1 MLKNIKLL
9 IYFFQMVHKLCKF
22 YILKYFFYALFRA
35 CTPFFNI
42 VLPKYIIDELMN
54 NKRVNYIVLY
64 ASILIVGNFIL
75 RVMNQYLSKV
85 IEIAKEDFANKLDAH
100 LGKKCADMDY
110 ENIENPDILD
120 LKENVFF
127 SLYNEN
133 AVGRT
138 FENAS
143 TIISELIKLI
153 GLGYILAVLNPLI
166 LIVIIGI
173 VLFNASIFKKIERL
187 RYEDSQKSITDNR
200 AFSYFLRLTSDF
212 TFGKDI
218 RLYQAAPFLL
228 KRLRHY
234 MDNLYKIYSKQ
245 NTLIGKYMG
254 ISKINIQFQIVII
267 YGYLAY
273 QVLKDKISL
282 GSLTMYAGA
291 AGSFGASVMSLI
303 NAFIEINQLCSY
315 LELFVRFEE
324 VTSRD
329 AKGTLEIIQ
338 TADYT
343 IEFKN
348 VSFRYPGSNIDTL
361 KNVSIII
368 PPAQK
373 LSIVG
378 LNGAGKTTF
387 IKLLFKLY
395 EPTKGQILLGGI
407 DIREYS
413 PEEYRKIISVVFQ
426 DFKLLAYT
434 IRENITLEQS
444 PEENRIISNLVK
456 AGFSE
461 DLSKLENNI
470 DTIIYKGFDKDGVE
484 LSGGQ
489 AQKIAIAR
497 ALYRDAPIVILDE
510 PTAALDPISEYEVFK
525 SFNQLIYGKTAIYI
539 SHRLSSTRFSDKIAV
554 FHDGTITEYGTHSNL
569 LLNNAL
575 YAQMF
580 QTQAKYYAN

>member
-1 MLKNIKLL
+1 
-9 IYFFQMVHKLCKF
+9 
-22 YILKYFFYALFRA
+22 
-35 CTPFFNI
+35 
-42 VLPKYIIDELMN
+42 
-54 NKRVNYIVLY
+54 
-64 ASILIVGNFIL
+64 
-75 RVMNQYLSKV
+75 
-85 IEIAKEDFANKLDAH
+85 
-100 LGKKCADMDY
+100 
-110 ENIENPDILD
+110 
-120 LKENVFF
+120 
-127 SLYNEN
+127 
-133 AVGRT
+133 
-138 FENAS
+138 
-143 TIISELIKLI
+143 
-153 GLGYILAVLNPLI
+153 
-166 LIVIIGI
+166 
-173 VLFNASIFKKIERL
+173 
-187 RYEDSQKSITDNR
+187 
-200 AFSYFLRLTSDF
+200 
-212 TFGKDI
+212 
-218 RLYQAAPFLL
+218 
-228 KRLRHY
+228 
-234 MDNLYKIYSKQ
+234 
-245 NTLIGKYMG
+245 MG
-254 ISKINIQFQIVII
+254 ISKVNIQLQIVII
-267 YGYLAY
+267 YGYLTY
-273 QVLKDKISL
+273 QVIKDKISL

-315 LELFVRFEE
+315 LDLFYQFEE

-329 AKGTLEIIQ
+329 SKGTLEMIQ

-368 PPAQK
+368 PPTQK

-395 EPTKGQILLGGI
+395 EPSEGQILLGGI
-407 DIREYS
+407 DIKEYS
-413 PEEYRKIISVVFQ
+413 PEEYRRIISVVFQ

-434 IRENITLEQS
+434 IRENITLDQS
-444 PEENRIISNLVK
+444 PEENRIISNLEK
-456 AGFSE
+456 AGFGE
-461 DLSKLENNI
+461 DLSKLENSI

-510 PTAALDPISEYEVFK
+510 PTAALDPISEFEVFN

-554 FHDGTITEYGTHSNL
+554 FHNGTITEYGTHSNL
-569 LLNNAL
+569 LLNNSL

>member
-1 MLKNIKLL
+1 MPKKIRIL
-9 IYFFQMVHKLCKF
+9 IYFFQMVHKLCRF
-22 YILKYFFYALFRA
+22 YILKYFIYAMFKSF
-35 CTPFFNI
+35 TPFFNI
-42 VLPKYIIDELMN
+42 ILPKFIIDELMG
-54 NKRVNYIVLY
+54 KQRLNYIVLY
-64 ASILIVGNFIL
+64 VLLLVIGNFLLKVI
-75 RVMNQYLSKV
+75 NQYLSKI
-85 IEIAKEDFANKLDAH
+85 IEIASEDFANKLDAH
-100 LGKKCADMDY
+100 LGKKCAEMDY
-110 ENIENPDILD
+110 ENIENTEILD

-127 SLYNEN
+127 SLYNQN
-133 AVGRT
+133 AIGRT
-138 FENAS
+138 FENSS
-143 TIISELIKLI
+143 TIISEIIKLF
-153 GLGYILAVLNPLI
+153 GLGYLLTVLNPLI
-166 LIVIIGI
+166 LVVILGI
-173 VLFNASIFKKIERL
+173 VFFNSTIFKKIERL
-187 RYEDSQKSITDNR
+187 RDEDNQKSITDNR

-212 TFGKDI
+212 TYGKDI

-228 KRLRHY
+228 KRLWHY
-234 MDNLYKIYSKQ
+234 MDNLYRIYSKQ

-254 ISKINIQFQIVII
+254 ISKVNIQLQVVII

-273 QVLKDKISL
+273 QVIKNKISL
-282 GSLTMYAGA
+282 GSLTMYASA

-303 NAFIEINQLCSY
+303 NAFIEVNQLCSY

-324 VTSRD
+324 IPTGD
-329 AKGTLEIIQ
+329 TKGIPDPIQ

-395 EPTKGQILLGGI
+395 EPTEGQILLGGI
-407 DIREYS
+407 DIKEYT
-413 PEEYRKIISVVFQ
+413 PEEYRKNISVVFQ

-434 IRENITLEQS
+434 IRENITLDQAA
-444 PEENRIISNLVK
+444 EENRIISNLEK

-461 DLSKLENNI
+461 DLDKFENNI
-470 DTIIYKGFDKDGVE
+470 NTIIYKGFDKDGVE

-497 ALYRDAPIVILDE
+497 ALYKDAPIVILDE
-510 PTAALDPISEYEVFK
+510 PTAALDPISEYEVFN

-554 FHDGTITEYGTHSNL
+554 FHDGTISEYGTHSNL
-569 LLNNAL
+569 LLNNSL

-580 QTQAKYYAN
+580 QTQAKYYTN